1 MKINIIQT
9 ITNILDENRQMI
21 KTSTSD
27 NYILY
32 PEADKAI
39 KDTITGQIYTSSVSI
54 GSKSKQKNYIE
65 FQPTQYELHIHLLI
79 N

>member
-32 PEADKAI
+32 PEVGKVI

-54 GSKSKQKNYIE
+54 GSKSNLKNYIE
-65 FQPTQYELHIHLLI
+65 I
-79 N
+79 NIEE

>member
-32 PEADKAI
+32 PEADKVI

-54 GSKSKQKNYIE
+54 GSKSNLKNYIE
-65 FQPTQYELHIHLLI
+65 IDIEE
-79 N
+79 

>member
-32 PEADKAI
+32 PETGKAI

-54 GSKSKQKNYIE
+54 GSKSNLKNYIE
-65 FQPTQYELHIHLLI
+65 I
-79 N
+79 NIEE